1 MRNPTVPPMTSG
13 NLLLDFYDRLPEVIA
28 HCVPDPS
35 PVADPVVFSPGF
47 ALPDLDDA
55 VRGFLSVAT
64 ARWQPVGEYR
74 GHRVTLLDLTG
85 NPGTHTTKTYASLL
99 IVARA
104 VEHIRRT
111 GRPVMIVS
119 PTSANKGV
127 ALRDAVL
134 RALDAGLVGP
144 EQLRIVTLAPQS
156 GRHKLRA
163 SRLSTD
169 PVLRALNPQLL
180 YTGKEPEAVKSL
192 ARDFV
197 HEHAA
202 ALHRDRGLDV
212 WFSLELANYM
222 VADASRALFEQRV
235 DPIDAASRP
244 RVHAHAV
251 SSAFGLLG
259 YHAGRSVLEA
269 TGEARVA
276 SRPASLL
283 VQHLATPDMVLSLRA
298 AAGAAPSLPAY
309 PLDPATG
316 LFRRAGDDPRFP
328 AVTYDP
334 GEVLDATFY
343 THRPVTSGP
352 MNEIIARFGGD
363 GIVVSLAECVA
374 RYPYLRTWLGA
385 ALPLLPADFRTLRE
399 WSTVMAFTGVT
410 NAIDRGLVEAGRDVV
425 VHGTGCYADADL
437 EPLCGDGLVEVADV
451 ADIAAAVR

>member
-1 MRNPTVPPMTSG
+1 VTSG

-28 HCVPDPS
+28 HCGPDPS
-35 PVADPVVFSPGF
+35 PVGF
-47 ALPDLDDA
+47 ALPELDDA

-74 GHRVTLLDLTG
+74 GHRITLLDLTG

-111 GRPVMIVS
+111 GRSVMIVS

-134 RALDAGLVGP
+134 RALDAGLVEP
-144 EQLRIVTLAPQS
+144 SRLRVVTLAPQT

-169 PVLRALNPQLL
+169 PALRALNPQLL
-180 YTGKEPEAVKSL
+180 YTGKEPEAVKAL
-192 ARDFV
+192 ARDYV
-197 HEHAA
+197 REHTDQ
-202 ALHRDRGLDV
+202 LRRTQGLDV
-212 WFSLELANYM
+212 WFSLELTNYM

-235 DPIDAASRP
+235 DPPDAAPRP
-244 RVHAHAV
+244 RLHAHAV

-259 YHAGRSVLEA
+259 YHAGRSLLEV
-269 TGEARVA
+269 TGEASVA

-298 AAGAAPSLPAY
+298 EASLPAY
-309 PLDPATG
+309 PLDPSTG
-316 LFRRAGDDPRFP
+316 LYRQAGDDPRFP

-334 GEVLDATFY
+334 SEVLDATFY
-343 THRPVTSGP
+343 THRPATSGP

-363 GIVVSLAECVA
+363 GLVVSLAECVA

-410 NAIDRGLVEAGRDVV
+410 NAIDRGLVEPGRDVV

-437 EPLCGDGLVEVADV
+437 EPLCGDALVEVADV
-451 ADIAAAVR
+451 ADIAAAVH

>member
-1 MRNPTVPPMTSG
+1 MPDPTVPPMTSG
-13 NLLLDFYDRLPEVIA
+13 NLLLDYYDRLPEVVA
-28 HCVPDPS
+28 HCAPDPS
-35 PVADPVVFSPGF
+35 PAGFSPGF
-47 ALPDLDDA
+47 ALPELDDA

-74 GHRVTLLDLTG
+74 RHRVTLLDLTG

-111 GRPVMIVS
+111 GRSVVIVS

-134 RALDAGLVGP
+134 RALDAGLARP
-144 EQLRIVTLAPQS
+144 EQLRVITLAPQT

-169 PVLRALNPQLL
+169 PVLRTLNPQLL
-180 YTGKEPEAVKSL
+180 YTGKEPEAVKAI
-192 ARDFV
+192 ARDYV
-197 HEHAA
+197 REHATPLRA
-202 ALHRDRGLDV
+202 QGLDV
-212 WFSLELANYM
+212 WFSLELTNYM
-222 VADASRALFEQRV
+222 VADATRALFEQRV
-235 DPIDAASRP
+235 DPIGAASRP
-244 RVHAHAV
+244 RLHAHAV

-259 YHAGRSVLEA
+259 YHAGRSLLEA
-269 TGEARVA
+269 TGEAAVA
-276 SRPASLL
+276 TRPASLL

-298 AAGAAPSLPAY
+298 AAGAAPSPPAY
-309 PLDPATG
+309 PLDGESG
-316 LFRRAGDDPRFP
+316 LYRRAGDDPRFP

-343 THRPVTSGP
+343 THRPVTSGA
-352 MNEIIARFGGD
+352 MNDIIARFGGD

-410 NAIDRGLVEAGRDVV
+410 NAIDRGLVEPGRDVV
-425 VHGTGCYADADL
+425 VHGTGCYADSNL
-437 EPLCGDGLVEVADV
+437 EPLCGDALVEVADV
-451 ADIAAAVR
+451 ADMAAAVNR